1 MCGPSPTGIPDVLPE
16 ALNAWNNMPHVV
28 RLYAKSTTEHVDL
41 VCIEFSVKSTAKNA
55 NKMKNGQKVLQ
66 RAISSR

>member
-16 ALNAWNNMPHVV
+16 ALNAWNKMPHMV

-55 NKMKNGQKVLQ
+55 N
-66 RAISSR
+66 